1 MTNVLF
7 AWIGRN
13 DLLACQSDGA
23 TGLGPIAQAVLDL
36 PFDEI
41 KLLSN
46 FSGEESAQ
54 YAEWLRQRSSG
65 QVTVQLIKLSSPT
78 EHAEIYS
85 QARAFLSQASAAER
99 GKSSQWTFHLS
110 PGTPAM
116 AAIWLVLA
124 KTKYPAALIETSQE
138 RGTRSVLFPFDLA
151 ADFLPDLIRRQDEA
165 LSRLV
170 EGNPSAASAF
180 ESIIHRCPSMERL
193 IWQAK
198 MIAPRN
204 VPVLIQGES
213 GTGKE
218 MLARAIHNASTR
230 PKSSFVAVNCGAI
243 PFELVDAE
251 LFGHTKGAFTGAS
264 QARAGYFEAAN
275 GGTLFLDEI
284 GELPLPSQVRLLRV
298 LQERKVTRIG
308 ATQPIDLDIRVV
320 SATNRN
326 LLHEVGAGRFREDLF
341 HRLAV
346 GILQIP
352 SLRERGG
359 DLLLLVDYL
368 MEQIAEELG
377 GGERKKISV
386 SARKILS
393 EHAWPGNIRELHNV
407 LMRCVLWSQ
416 GSSISAEDVLAALLR
431 PSAAPSALAVR
442 PPIGEGFD
450 IHREMQSFAAHY
462 LREALERADGN
473 KTKAAELLGLAS
485 YQTLSNWMRRYN
497 IE

>member
-13 DLLACQSDGA
+13 DLQACKSDGA
-23 TGLGPIAQAVLDL
+23 TGLGPIAQAVSDL

-46 FSGEESAQ
+46 FSEEESAQ
-54 YAEWLRQRSSG
+54 YAAWLQERSSG
-65 QVTVQLIKLSSPT
+65 QITSQFIKLSSPT

-85 QARAFLSQASAAER
+85 QVRNFLDQISAASR
-99 GKSSQWTFHLS
+99 SKSFQWTFHLS

-138 RGTRSVLFPFDLA
+138 RGTRNVLFPFDLA

-180 ESIIHRCPSMERL
+180 ESIIHRCSSMERL

-218 MLARAIHNASTR
+218 MLARAIHNASPR
-230 PKSSFVAVNCGAI
+230 PKNSFIAVNCGAI
-243 PFELVDAE
+243 PSELVDAE

-308 ATQPIDLDIRVV
+308 ATQPIDLDIRVI

-326 LLHEVGAGRFREDLF
+326 LLHEVSAGRFREDLF

-352 SLRERGG
+352 SVRERGG
-359 DLLLLVDYL
+359 DLLLLINYL
-368 MEQIAEELG
+368 MGQITEELG
-377 GGERKKISV
+377 GGERKQISV
-386 SARKILS
+386 GARKILS

-416 GSSISAEDVLAALLR
+416 GASITAEDVLAALLR
-431 PSAAPSALAVR
+431 PNATSSAPAGR
-442 PPIGEGFD
+442 PLLGEGFD
-450 IHREMQSFAAHY
+450 IHREMQSFAANY
-462 LREALERADGN
+462 LREALEKADGN

>member
-13 DLLACQSDGA
+13 DLQACKSDGA
-23 TGLGPIAQAVLDL
+23 TGLGPIAQAVSDL
-36 PFDEI
+36 PFEEI

-46 FSGEESAQ
+46 FSEDESTQ
-54 YAEWLRQRSSG
+54 YAAWLQERSSG
-65 QVTVQLIKLSSPT
+65 QVASQLIKLSSPT

-85 QARAFLSQASAAER
+85 QVRNFLDQISAASR
-99 GKSSQWTFHLS
+99 SKSFQWTYHLS

-138 RGTRSVLFPFDLA
+138 RGTRNVVFPFDLA
-151 ADFLPDLIRRQDEA
+151 ADFLPDLIRRQDEVLA
-165 LSRLV
+165 RLV
-170 EGNPSAASAF
+170 EGNPSASSAF
-180 ESIIHRCPSMERL
+180 DSIIHRCSSMERL
-193 IWQAK
+193 IWQAR

-218 MLARAIHNASTR
+218 MLARAIHNASPR
-230 PKSSFVAVNCGAI
+230 PKSAFVAVNCGAI
-243 PFELVDAE
+243 PSELVDAE

-275 GGTLFLDEI
+275 SGTLFLDEI
-284 GELPLPSQVRLLRV
+284 GELPLASQVRLLRV
-298 LQERKVTRIG
+298 LQERMVTRIG
-308 ATQPIDLDIRVV
+308 ATQPVDLDIRVI

-326 LLHEVGAGRFREDLF
+326 LMHEVGAGRFREDLF

-359 DLLLLVDYL
+359 DLLLLINFL
-368 MEQIAEELG
+368 MGQIAEELG
-377 GGERKKISV
+377 GGERKQISLG
-386 SARKILS
+386 ARKILS

-416 GSSISAEDVLAALLR
+416 GPSITAEDVLAALLR
-431 PSAAPSALAVR
+431 PNTTPSTSTGR
-442 PPIGEGFD
+442 PPLGEGFD
-450 IHREMQSFAAHY
+450 IHREMQNFAAYY
-462 LREALERADGN
+462 LREALEKADGN
-473 KTKAAELLGLAS
+473 KTKAADFLGLAS

-497 IE
+497 ID